1 MQTVIGLILR
11 PVRSL
16 KNDFV
21 RLYSNR
27 VQFVLLLVL
36 PPNFSIFF
44 KIMLR
49 FQRVSLKNLLFSLVC
64 SLDLFRL
71 YILFSQHR
79 SCANTQEA
87 LSFLFFF
94 FIKKSACNIFMLAC
108 ALFNEQNKGPI
119 LLSISTW
126 FVLGKQN
133 VQAKKIYS
141 PCTIWLETTQSRE
154 QGVWCSKLS
163 VTIYSPTRFGMVGK
177 WCS

>member
-1 MQTVIGLILR
+1 MSKVQTVIGLILR

-36 PPNFSIFF
+36 PPNFSSFF

-94 FIKKSACNIFMLAC
+94 SLKAVHATYSCLH
-108 ALFNEQNKGPI
+108 ALFLMSKTKDPVSYTH
-119 LLSISTW
+119 LTLPT
-126 FVLGKQN
+126 K
-133 VQAKKIYS
+133 
-141 PCTIWLETTQSRE
+141 LE
-154 QGVWCSKLS
+154 V
-163 VTIYSPTRFGMVGK
+163 
-177 WCS
+177 